1 MCFSLV
7 DKIYCAAHTCVSK
20 IFHKGEDRKVDVTK
34 KNFQLSARSGA
45 LFILSS
51 NQWLH
56 APLLLMCVYSILK
69 LVKEFVSTD
78 SLAHIAFNV

>member
-51 NQWLH
+51 NQ
-56 APLLLMCVYSILK
+56 
-69 LVKEFVSTD
+69 
-78 SLAHIAFNV
+78 